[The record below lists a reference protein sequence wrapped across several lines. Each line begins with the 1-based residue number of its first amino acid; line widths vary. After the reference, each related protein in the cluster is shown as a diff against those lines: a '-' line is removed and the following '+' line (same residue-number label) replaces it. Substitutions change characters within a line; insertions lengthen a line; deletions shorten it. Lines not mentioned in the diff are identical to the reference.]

1 MGLHPKRH
9 RYAGKLRTV
18 KEISELTGYSQTA
31 INKFLREKTPLAPKP
46 QKRNPQK
53 VRGRKLT
60 YTSSGETHTPKEWAD
75 ITGLHKE
82 TIYRYIRAGLPL
94 ETHSMKGRKKYKP
107 PFKVKDYH
115 FPEIGDEDTM
125 AIACAVVQQAADD
138 WHYLCSGGK
147 ETQDCNFVELTDF
160 FENELTVFGLSK
172 KTAQEVWEIM
182 QKEREGMT

>member
-1 MGLHPKRH
+1 MGRIPKL
-9 RYAGKLRTV
+9 YPYNGGAYTV
-18 KEISELTGYSQTA
+18 KQIASMTGNEESTIYKYIRMGKEIKCKDPDMAG
-31 INKFLREKTPLAPKP
+31 NRHTPVK
-46 QKRNPQK
+46 
-53 VRGRKLT
+53 
-60 YTSSGETHTPKEWAD
+60 YTSNGETHTAKEWAD
-75 ITGLHKE
+75 ITGLHRE

-94 ETHSMKGRKKYKP
+94 ETHSMKCRKKYKP

-138 WHYLCSGGK
+138 WHYLCNGGE